1 MLTVYYLTIT
11 AVQGGGPMDFDTR
24 IPIYLQI
31 MDKIKKD
38 IVLGR
43 LKGGDKM
50 PSVRILANEMEVNVN
65 TAQRVYQELERE
77 GVLYTQ
83 RGIGSFVTENLEVIA
98 GLKEEMARELLKNF
112 VQGMR
117 ELGYGTEKILLALQ
131 EYMEGGQN
139 GTVKG

>member
-1 MLTVYYLTIT
+1 
-11 AVQGGGPMDFDTR
+11 MDFDTR

>member
-1 MLTVYYLTIT
+1 
-11 AVQGGGPMDFDTR
+11 MDFDTR

-131 EYMEGGQN
+131 EYMEGEQN